1 MEGTSIHTLYTS
13 NEAKAVEFVT
23 FDNRDKIQVQ
33 SYTVKFAAGGFFL
46 AADSSVEYLTKDE
59 ARAKW
64 DELKGQ
70 GYASR

>member
-1 MEGTSIHTLYTS
+1 MEGTSIHTLYTT

-33 SYTVKFAAGGFFL
+33 SYTVKLGAGGFFL
-46 AADSSVEYLTKDE
+46 SADSNVEFLTKDA
-59 ARAKW
+59 ARARW